1 MRYRVLGIV
10 IRSTD
15 YGEGNKI
22 VTLLTETH
30 GKQGIVIR
38 GARKP
43 KSRYGALAQLFTY
56 GDYAFYK
63 SGSLGTLISGEV
75 IEPFRQLREGLETA
89 AYAAYAVELTDR
101 AAGDEDAGGALFR
114 QLKACLSGLAEGKD
128 PEVILRIFELK
139 IAIVAGYRPVLDAC
153 ANCGRLEGP
162 MQFSAASGGALCP
175 QCRHRDPVAIPLD
188 ERVWKL
194 LRLFAAMDLAR
205 LGGISVRAETRR
217 QLREV
222 LRRWLDMHLG
232 VHLKSRSFLDQLE
245 KHGQLLAER
254 HDDAIRER
262 RERAKPASE
271 PDVPFDNPES
281 VR

>member
-1 MRYRVLGIV
+1 MLYRVEGIV

-63 SGSLGTLISGEV
+63 SGSLGTLNSGEV
-75 IEPFRQLREGLETA
+75 IESYRELREGLEGP
-89 AYAAYAVELTDR
+89 AYAAYAAELTDR
-101 AAGDEDAGGALFR
+101 AVGEEDAGAYLFR
-114 QLKACLSGLAEGKD
+114 QLSACLAGLAEGKD
-128 PEVILRIFELK
+128 PEVVIRIYELK
-139 IAIVAGYRPVLDAC
+139 IAIAAGYRPVLREC
-153 ANCGRLEGP
+153 ASCGRDERAFR
-162 MQFSAASGGALCP
+162 FSADAGGALCP
-175 QCRHRDPVAIPLD
+175 QCRHRDPGALLLD

-194 LRLFAAMDLAR
+194 LQLFADLDLTR
-205 LGGISVRAETRR
+205 LGAISVKDDTKR
-217 QLREV
+217 QLRDV
-222 LRRWLDMHLG
+222 LRRWHDTHLG
-232 VHLKSRSFLDQLE
+232 MNLKSRSFLDQLE
-245 KHGQLLAER
+245 KHGQLLGRAPESGL
-254 HDDAIRER
+254 REK
-262 RERAKPASE
+262 RETEETASNR
-271 PDVPFDNPES
+271 DNPFDNPES